1 MDVSKLWGTLTQSQ
15 RTAWAGFAQ
24 THKFVDVFGLAKKY
38 SGQQMYMHCN
48 LGLLSNNLALI
59 NDPPADLE
67 VIPLGSIGAASSTSG
82 VVQSVAVTAAGTGY
96 TSQPTV
102 GFSGGA
108 GSGAAATS
116 TLVPTTVASYTVG
129 AGGTGYTTAPTV
141 TVTGGGGTGATA
153 TATVVS
159 GVVTAVTLVI
169 AGSGYTTRPTVGF
182 TGGGGTGATATAVL
196 TATGVSSVIMT
207 ADGTGYTSAPTV
219 AFTGGSGSGAAGT
232 ASITFA
238 TSGLALVFTPTPTT
252 LPLEVWA
259 SFQMPVG
266 RVYAKNL
273 LRRIGT
279 FGDGSTSP
287 LDLSAAYTAVFGEL
301 PKRALSDRRRSE
313 LHQPGQR
320 CPIGEAAWGPHS
332 TCLTGVCSM
341 ASSPLALSSVVKFF
355 DRFPVSS
362 SIPGAGVVCAVDS
375 AYFPGL
381 QMLVMSLRSAVDVAV
396 FDLGLDPIQ
405 LAWLSEWGVSVHGVW
420 TKRDRAAHCFDV
432 ANVEQ
437 AAVSAVVAFSVSVVG
452 GRGLSCVRRS

>member
-1 MDVSKLWGTLTQSQ
+1 MAKILFGNMVADARGKLGGIVYSRNAAGAYARQKVSPVQPRSPAQLGQRSDLMDVSKLWGTLTQSQ

-301 PKRALSDRRRSE
+301 PQSAPYRIVVEANFINPVNGARSVK
-313 LHQPGQR
+313 QR
-320 CPIGEAAWGPHS
+320 G
-332 TCLTGVCSM
+332 
-341 ASSPLALSSVVKFF
+341 
-355 DRFPVSS
+355 
-362 SIPGAGVVCAVDS
+362 
-375 AYFPGL
+375 
-381 QMLVMSLRSAVDVAV
+381 
-396 FDLGLDPIQ
+396 DLIQ
-405 LAWLSEWGVSVHGVW
+405 LA
-420 TKRDRAAHCFDV
+420 
-432 ANVEQ
+432 
-437 AAVSAVVAFSVSVVG
+437 
-452 GRGLSCVRRS
+452 